1 MLQHIL
7 EYFQSNTS
15 IFLQYVSEHIS
26 LSLSALAIAMLIG
39 MPLGYMGYRFKR
51 MGSFFLTGSQALRVI
66 PSLAVL
72 FILIPIVG
80 TGKLP
85 ATIALVFLGVPPIA
99 INTLVGFTEVP
110 AVMIETA
117 MGLGMNGSQLFR
129 KIQLPLALP
138 YLLSGIKL
146 SLVEIIASATL
157 ATYIGAGGLGT
168 LIFTGL
174 GLYRIDLLLIGGLT
188 VALLS
193 LCATVLFDYLIQ
205 RSGIES

>member
-117 MGLGMNGSQLFR
+117 IGLGMNDSQLFR